1 MKKSEIISLVITFL
15 VLAAIFAGAIYL
27 GNMHRFGSKT
37 SASEPTDATLPK
49 LPNHLYCQIDG
60 VMMRFDPKNDSAEKL
75 CGHTDGDVDCILEHT
90 APPTRISDGR
100 VYFGYLSGSEDE
112 KYYIAYYDIE
122 SEKTHRTEIE
132 LSKKKDFFVYDGY
145 IYFIDLITIT
155 RVPVDGGD
163 SEKITECSPLESIFM
178 VADGKIYTYSYT
190 LGISSSIS
198 IINTEYIYSYDIKS
212 LEKKELFEFKV
223 SNFNNNIINK
233 AEYLDGKIYFTL
245 DISEM
250 VPTGS
255 ALVSAISRY
264 LYVIDTGTEECN
276 KLLDTE
282 VDVFFLDENK
292 IYYFPPADP
301 TLGYFYIARSNDIH
315 ECDLD
320 GKNDRVIYSN
330 KNIEFFDGDIS
341 NGKLFGRFAGYIPGV
356 NSDLF
361 YASLNL
367 ETGEIKE
374 VVLSE

>member
-1 MKKSEIISLVITFL
+1 MKKSEIISLIIIFL

-27 GNMHRFGSKT
+27 GSMHRFGSKT
-37 SASEPTDATLPK
+37 SASDPTDATLPK

-60 VMMRFDPKNDSAEKL
+60 VMMRFDPKKDRAEKL
-75 CGHTDGDVDCILEHT
+75 CGHTDEDVYCILEHT

-100 VYFGYLSGSEDE
+100 VYFGYLSGSEDA

-122 SEKTHRTEIE
+122 SGKTHQTGIE
-132 LSKKKDFFVYDGY
+132 LSVKKDFFVYDGY

-155 RVPVDGGD
+155 RVPVDGGEP
-163 SEKITECSPLESIFM
+163 EKLTECSPFEGIFT
-178 VADGKIYTYSYT
+178 VADGKIYTYSDKSAF
-190 LGISSSIS
+190 SSSF
-198 IINTEYIYSYDIKS
+198 IITEYIYSYDIKS

-223 SNFNNNIINK
+223 SNFNNNTVNK

-255 ALVSAISRY
+255 AMTSKTCRY
-264 LYVIDTGTEECN
+264 LYAIDTRTEECN

-282 VDVFFLDENK
+282 VDEFFLDENK

-330 KNIEFFDGDIS
+330 SDIVFLGGDIV
-341 NGKLFGRFAGYIPGV
+341 NRKLFGSFAGYIPGI
-356 NSDLF
+356 NSDVF
-361 YASLNL
+361 YASLDL

-374 VVLSE
+374 IVLLE

>member
-1 MKKSEIISLVITFL
+1 MKKSEIISLIIIFL

-27 GNMHRFGSKT
+27 GSMHRFGSKT
-37 SASEPTDATLPK
+37 SASDPTDATLPK

-75 CGHTDGDVDCILEHT
+75 CGHTDEDVYCILEHT
-90 APPTRISDGR
+90 VPPTRISDGR
-100 VYFGYLSGSEDE
+100 VYFGYLSEDA

-122 SEKTHRTEIE
+122 SGKTHQTGIE
-132 LSKKKDFFVYDGY
+132 LSAEKDFFVYDGY
-145 IYFIDLITIT
+145 IYFIDLITLT
-155 RVPVDGGD
+155 RVPVYGGEP
-163 SEKITECSPLESIFM
+163 EKLTECSPFEGIFT
-178 VADGKIYTYSYT
+178 VADGKIYTYSDNSAV
-190 LGISSSIS
+190 SSSS
-198 IINTEYIYSYDIKS
+198 INTEYIYSYDIKS

-245 DISEM
+245 DISET
-250 VPTGS
+250 VPTS
-255 ALVSAISRY
+255 LDMISKICRRY
-264 LYVIDTGTEECN
+264 LYAIDTRTEECN

-282 VDVFFLDENK
+282 VDEFFLDENK

-301 TLGYFYIARSNDIH
+301 TLGYFHIARSNDIH

-330 KNIEFFDGDIS
+330 SDIFFLGGDIV
-341 NGKLFGRFAGYIPGV
+341 NRKLFGSFAGYIPGI
-356 NSDLF
+356 NSDVF
-361 YASLNL
+361 YASLDL

-374 VVLSE
+374 VVWPK

>member
-37 SASEPTDATLPK
+37 SASDPTDATLPK
-49 LPNHLYCQIDG
+49 QSNHLYCQIDG
-60 VMMRFDPKNDSAEKL
+60 VMMRFDPKTESAEKL

-100 VYFGYLSGSEDE
+100 VYFGYLSEDA

-122 SEKTHRTEIE
+122 SGKTHQTEIE
-132 LSKKKDFFVYDGY
+132 LSAKKDFFVYDGY

-155 RVPVDGGD
+155 RVPVDGGEP
-163 SEKITECSPLESIFM
+163 EKLTECSPFEYMLM
-178 VADGKIYTYSYT
+178 VADGKIYTYSDNSAV
-190 LGISSSIS
+190 SSSS
-198 IINTEYIYSYDIKS
+198 INTEYIYSYDIKS

-282 VDVFFLDENK
+282 VDEFFLDENK
-292 IYYFPPADP
+292 IYYFPQPDP
-301 TLGYFYIARSNDIH
+301 TLGYFHIARSNDIH
-315 ECDLD
+315 ECNLD

-330 KNIEFFDGDIS
+330 SDIVFLGGDIV
-341 NGKLFGRFAGYIPGV
+341 NRKLFGSFAGYIPGV

>member
-1 MKKSEIISLVITFL
+1 MKKSEIISLIIIFL

-27 GNMHRFGSKT
+27 GSMHRFGSKT
-37 SASEPTDATLPK
+37 SASDPTDATLPK

-75 CGHTDGDVDCILEHT
+75 CGHTDEDVYCILEHT

-100 VYFGYLSGSEDE
+100 VYFGYLSEDA

-122 SEKTHRTEIE
+122 SGKTHQTEIE
-132 LSKKKDFFVYDGY
+132 LSAKKDFFVYDGY

-155 RVPVDGGD
+155 RVPVDGGEP
-163 SEKITECSPLESIFM
+163 EKLTECSPFEYMLM
-178 VADGKIYTYSYT
+178 VADGKIYTYSC
-190 LGISSSIS
+190 SSAVSSS

-255 ALVSAISRY
+255 AMISKTCRY
-264 LYVIDTGTEECN
+264 LYAIDTRTEECN

-282 VDVFFLDENK
+282 VDVFFLGENK

-330 KNIEFFDGDIS
+330 SDIVFLGGDIV
-341 NGKLFGRFAGYIPGV
+341 NRKLFGSFAGYIPGV

>member
-15 VLAAIFAGAIYL
+15 VLAAIFVSAIYL

-37 SASEPTDATLPK
+37 SASEPTDANVTK

-75 CGHTDGDVDCILEHT
+75 CGHTDEDVYCILEHT

-100 VYFGYLSGSEDE
+100 VYFGYLSGSEDA

-122 SEKTHRTEIE
+122 SGKTHRTGIE
-132 LSKKKDFFVYDGY
+132 LSVKKDFFVYDGY
-145 IYFIDLITIT
+145 IYFIDFITLT
-155 RVPVDGGD
+155 RVPVDGGEP
-163 SEKITECSPLESIFM
+163 EKLTECSPFEYMFM
-178 VADGKIYTYSYT
+178 VADGKIYTYS
-190 LGISSSIS
+190 GNSAVSSS

-250 VPTGS
+250 VPTS
-255 ALVSAISRY
+255 LAMISKTCRY
-264 LYVIDTGTEECN
+264 LYAIDTRTEECN

-282 VDVFFLDENK
+282 VDVFFLGENK
-292 IYYFPPADP
+292 IYYFPQPDP

-330 KNIEFFDGDIS
+330 SDIVFLGGDIV
-341 NGKLFGRFAGYIPGV
+341 NRKLFGRFAGYIPGV
-356 NSDLF
+356 NSDVF

-374 VVLSE
+374 LVLSE

>member
-1 MKKSEIISLVITFL
+1 M
-15 VLAAIFAGAIYL
+15 
-27 GNMHRFGSKT
+27 
-37 SASEPTDATLPK
+37 
-49 LPNHLYCQIDG
+49 
-60 VMMRFDPKNDSAEKL
+60 
-75 CGHTDGDVDCILEHT
+75 
-90 APPTRISDGR
+90 
-100 VYFGYLSGSEDE
+100 
-112 KYYIAYYDIE
+112 
-122 SEKTHRTEIE
+122 
-132 LSKKKDFFVYDGY
+132 KKDFFVYDGY

-155 RVPVDGGD
+155 RVPVDGGEP
-163 SEKITECSPLESIFM
+163 EKLTECSPSEGIFT
-178 VADGKIYTYSYT
+178 VADGKIYTYSDNSAV
-190 LGISSSIS
+190 SSS

-223 SNFNNNIINK
+223 SNFNNNNIINN

-250 VPTGS
+250 VPTS
-255 ALVSAISRY
+255 LAMISKTCRY
-264 LYVIDTGTEECN
+264 LYAIDTRTEECN

-282 VDVFFLDENK
+282 VDEFFLGENM

-330 KNIEFFDGDIS
+330 SDIVFLGGDIV
-341 NGKLFGRFAGYIPGV
+341 NRKLFGSFAGYIPGV
-356 NSDLF
+356 NSDVF

>member
-1 MKKSEIISLVITFL
+1 MKKSEIISLVITFI

-27 GNMHRFGSKT
+27 GSMHRFGSKT
-37 SASEPTDATLPK
+37 SASEPTDATLTK

-122 SEKTHRTEIE
+122 SGKTHRTGIE
-132 LSKKKDFFVYDGY
+132 LSVKKDFFVYDGY
-145 IYFIDLITIT
+145 IYFIDLITLT
-155 RVPVDGGD
+155 RVPVDGGEP
-163 SEKITECSPLESIFM
+163 EKLTECSPFEYMFM
-178 VADGKIYTYSYT
+178 VADGKIYTYSDNSAV
-190 LGISSSIS
+190 SSS

-223 SNFNNNIINK
+223 SHFNNNIINK

-245 DISEM
+245 DISEK
-250 VPTGS
+250 VPTS
-255 ALVSAISRY
+255 LDMISKICHRY
-264 LYVIDTGTEECN
+264 LYAIDTRTEECN

-282 VDVFFLDENK
+282 VDEFFLDENK

-315 ECDLD
+315 ECNLD

-330 KNIEFFDGDIS
+330 SDIVFLGGDIS
-341 NGKLFGRFAGYIPGV
+341 NGKLFGRFAGYMPGV